1 MNLKKSYTRIL
12 VFAAILICQQSFAQV
27 SQATMQ
33 QIQELLK
40 EKSSRSPIDRKID
53 SRLLQAVREKLGQQ
67 MVKGINLEPA
77 NVDADAAG
85 MFKADISANITDAFL
100 SKLTALGANIIY
112 ASPRYHTVRATIN
125 LKTVQTIAGYAEVKF
140 IQPAIKSMLVDENRV
155 PVNTNV
161 SYADRVAKVRAQL
174 TNYLNSVHP
183 LAGKVTSE
191 GDATHR
197 ADDVRSTYGY
207 QGQGIK
213 IGVLSDSYNA
223 KGKASADVASGDLPG
238 VGNPDG
244 DVTPVTVVADYPSG
258 GDEGRAMLQV
268 IHDLAPKATL
278 FFATADL
285 GEASF
290 ADNIETLRNTYHC
303 DIICDDVFYY
313 DEPAF
318 QDGIVAQAV
327 DAVTA
332 SGALYF
338 SSAGN
343 SGSLAKGTS
352 GVFEGDFNDAGSPVF
367 TGSTKPGT
375 IHNFGTVGSPIGG
388 DIITAAGTS
397 VYNLT
402 WSDSYGSSTND
413 YDLFLVNSAGNVKLS
428 STNIQGTNNPNPY
441 EQVVAS
447 VVAGS
452 DRLVVFKTSGAAVRA
467 FHLNTNRGMLSIATN
482 GQTTGHASAINAFC
496 MAATP
501 ASTAFESGYPT
512 GPYPNPF
519 NSSNKAEPFSSD
531 GPRKMF
537 YNPDGSAISPGKFT
551 FASNGGTT
559 LAKPDLTAADG
570 TKTTFSRLSGLSPF
584 FGTSCAAPHAGAIA
598 ALLLSA
604 NPSLSAAQVRSILTS
619 TALDIESTGY
629 DNVTGY
635 GIIQAFQ
642 AAGAVSTT
650 CNSTYDA
657 GTHSTFATAVTIPLN
672 TDITGTIGTATDTDF
687 YKFTI
692 ATKGPGRISLT
703 NLPADYDMYIYT
715 AAHKLAVSSKKRGTT
730 SEVLSGNL
738 PKGTFYVEIVG
749 FNHAFN
755 STSCYT
761 LNVSQSAGASLIAG
775 ADDSKINLLS
785 DDANLVLYPNPVSS
799 VLNIN
804 IPEKN
809 IGGRLKITDAFGKT
823 LLTQSIV
830 SSDAH
835 INVGRFTNGTY
846 LLTIINKDGS
856 VIITSKFEKQ

>member
-1 MNLKKSYTRIL
+1 MKFKKSYIKIL
-12 VFAAILICQQSFAQV
+12 LFAAIFICQHSFAQV
-27 SQATMQ
+27 SQATLQ
-33 QIQELLK
+33 QIQDLVK
-40 EKSSRSPIDRKID
+40 EKNSRSPIDKKID

-67 MVKGINLEPA
+67 MVKGITLEPA
-77 NVDADAAG
+77 NVDADATG
-85 MFKADISANITDAFL
+85 MFKADISANITNSFL
-100 SKLTALGANIIY
+100 SKITALGGTIIY
-112 ASPRYHTVRATIN
+112 ASPKYNTVRAMVN
-125 LKTVQTIAGYAEVKF
+125 LKTVEAIAAYTEVKF
-140 IQPAIKSMLVDENRV
+140 IQPAVKSMLVDENRA
-155 PVNTNV
+155 PVNTET

-174 TNYLNSVHP
+174 TNYLNSIHP

-244 DVTPVTVVADYPSG
+244 DVTPVTVVQDFASG
-258 GDEGRAMLQV
+258 GDEGRAMLHV

-278 FFATADL
+278 FFATADVS
-285 GEASF
+285 EASF
-290 ADNIETLRNTYHC
+290 ADNIETLRNTYNC
-303 DIICDDVFYY
+303 NIICDDVFYY

-352 GVFEGDFNDAGSPVF
+352 GVFEGDFNDAGSLVF
-367 TGSTKPGT
+367 TGSSKAGT
-375 IHNFGTVGSPIGG
+375 IHNFGTVATPLNG

-402 WSDSYGSSTND
+402 WSDSYGASTND
-413 YDLFLVNSAGNVKLS
+413 YDLFLVNSAGNVKTS
-428 STNIQGTNNPNPY
+428 STNIQSGTQNPY
-441 EQVVAS
+441 EVISASIVAN
-447 VVAGS
+447 S
-452 DRLVVFKTSGAAVRA
+452 DRLVVFKTTGAAVRA
-467 FHLNTNRGMLSIATN
+467 FHLNTNRGMLSKGTN
-482 GQTTGHASAINAFC
+482 GQTTGHASAVNAFC

-512 GPYPNPF
+512 GPYPNAF
-519 NSSNKAEPFSSD
+519 NSGNKVEPFSSD

-604 NPSLSAAQVRSILTS
+604 NPSLTSAQVRSILTS

-642 AAGAVSTT
+642 AAGAVSTS
-650 CNSTYDA
+650 CNSTYD
-657 GTHSTFATAVTIPLN
+657 GGIHNTFATAVTIPLN
-672 TDITGTIGTATDTDF
+672 TDITGTISTAADTDF

-692 ATKGPGRISLT
+692 ATKGAGRISLT

-715 AAHKLAVSSKKRGTT
+715 AAHKLAASSKKRGTT
-730 SEVLSGNL
+730 SEVLSGNF
-738 PKGTFYVEIVG
+738 PKGTFYIEIVG

-761 LNVSQSAGASLIAG
+761 LNVSQSVGASLIAG
-775 ADDSKINLLS
+775 ADDSKINLSL
-785 DDANLVLYPNPVSS
+785 DNANIVLYPNPVSS

-804 IPEKN
+804 IPEKS
-809 IGGRLKITDAFGKT
+809 IGGKLKITDAFGKT
-823 LLTQSIV
+823 ILMQSIM

-835 INVGRFTNGTY
+835 INVGKFTNGTY
-846 LLTIINKDGS
+846 LLTIVNKDGS